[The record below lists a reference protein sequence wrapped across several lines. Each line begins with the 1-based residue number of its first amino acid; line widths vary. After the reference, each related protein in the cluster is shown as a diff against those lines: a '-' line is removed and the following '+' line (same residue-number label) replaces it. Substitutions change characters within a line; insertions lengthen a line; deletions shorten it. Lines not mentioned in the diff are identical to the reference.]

1 MLTRFRPDPMEASDQ
16 PPELPKPPPE
26 VEQAVLLGHLEEAV
40 SLCVTHMGVD
50 EGTARALV
58 ERLAKELA

>member
-1 MLTRFRPDPMEASDQ
+1 MEASDQ
-16 PPELPKPPPE
+16 TPKPPQPPPE

-50 EGTARALV
+50 EETARAVV
-58 ERLAKELA
+58 EKLAAEG